1 MRLAGTILFL
11 HLVSTAALAPVEGA
25 PAAGQPIAW
34 RERAFFIPFRVHR
47 VSATDSSPVEV
58 RLYVSSDLGKT
69 WTQAGTADARK
80 DSFVYRAPRD
90 GAYWFS
96 LRTVD
101 QHGRL
106 LPEGPHQPGLS
117 VQVDTSVPQLE
128 MSGVRGEAGE
138 IHVQWKA
145 TDANLDPSSLQ
156 IGVRCEPG
164 QQWQRLD
171 IGRPPP
177 TADSRSRSGQAAW
190 LPPPACEAVLVRA
203 EVRDRAGNPAV
214 RQTRIVLSPD
224 ASANRAATIGAAAG
238 RSPAANPGI
247 AGRNGADPR
256 ASTVQRW
263 PADHASDQPL
273 DHVLSRES
281 SQLSNVAPDVRQW
294 PQTSMPVSIERSLS
308 AQSVPAAGGHAVDR
322 GAPPM
327 PGMPPAASPPAAD
340 DQPPAHGN
348 GRLSAGAFGVGIRPM
363 VVGTRAFDLEYDVSP
378 IDSSGVAKVELWGTR
393 DGGRTWTSYGI
404 DDDSRSPIRVH
415 VDKGGTIGFRIV
427 VESGSGRVG
436 SPPTSGETPEIWV
449 GVDLTRPTARIIS
462 ATQGTDR
469 NPNDIEIRWQAA
481 DENLAPRPIA
491 LHYSAHPGGPWSMV
505 APALENTGSYTWR
518 TNHHVPAEVYLR
530 LDVHDAAGNT
540 TTVETSW
547 PTSLTRPHPT
557 GRIRSVRPVDRSA
570 SHTSGRQQR

>member
-1 MRLAGTILFL
+1 M
-11 HLVSTAALAPVEGA
+11 
-25 PAAGQPIAW
+25 
-34 RERAFFIPFRVHR
+34 
-47 VSATDSSPVEV
+47 
-58 RLYVSSDLGKT
+58 
-69 WTQAGTADARK
+69 

-90 GAYWFS
+90 GLYWFS

-128 MSGVRGEAGE
+128 LSGVRGEAGE
-138 IHVQWKA
+138 VHVQWEA
-145 TDANLDPSSLQ
+145 TDANLDPASLQ
-156 IGVRCEPG
+156 IAVRCEPG
-164 QQWQRLD
+164 QQWQRLA

-190 LPPPACEAVLVRA
+190 LPPPACAAVLVRA

-214 RQTRIVLSPD
+214 RQTRIVLSAD
-224 ASANRAATIGAAAG
+224 AGANRAATIEAAAG
-238 RSPAANPGI
+238 RSPAVSPGI
-247 AGRNGADPR
+247 IGRNGADPPPG
-256 ASTVQRW
+256 TVQRW
-263 PADHASDQPL
+263 PADRASDEPFDRFL
-273 DHVLSRES
+273 GRKY
-281 SQLSNVAPDVRQW
+281 SQLATVAPDARQW
-294 PQTSMPVSIERSLS
+294 PRTGMPVSIERSLS
-308 AQSVPAAGGHAVDR
+308 AQSAPTASGDTAGR
-322 GAPPM
+322 GAPPTPDM
-327 PGMPPAASPPAAD
+327 PAPATPPGAD

-348 GRLSAGAFGVGIRPM
+348 DRPSAGAFGIGARPM

-378 IDSSGVAKVELWGTR
+378 IDSSGIAKVELWGTR

-404 DDDSRSPIRVH
+404 DDDSRSPIRVQ
-415 VDKGGTIGFRIV
+415 VDKEGTIGFRIV

-462 ATQGTDR
+462 ATQGTDG

-481 DENLAPRPIA
+481 DENLPPRPIA
-491 LHYSAHPGGPWSMV
+491 LHYSAHPGGPWSMI
-505 APALENTGSYTWR
+505 ASSLENTGSYSWR
-518 TNHHVPAEVYLR
+518 TDRHVPQDVYLR

-547 PTSLTRPHPT
+547 PTSRTPLHPT

-570 SHTSGRQQR
+570 SHRGGQQRR